1 MRSIKRF
8 DPSNDVN
15 WFIIDLNKTYTIQVK
30 LEIATHQTMENE
42 FVKFDKLYSN
52 KWKNQENTSSY
63 DQLIS
68 SLLMAVKGWIFNILA
83 MYGISNDKLIKKW
96 WTFQANLKISWET
109 AVHIKFKVNNR
120 NSKLTLNTVLFMKN
134 TVLISKSMID
144 TIQPVV

>member
-42 FVKFDKLYSN
+42 FVKFDKVYSN

-96 WTFQANLKISWET
+96 WTF
-109 AVHIKFKVNNR
+109 
-120 NSKLTLNTVLFMKN
+120 
-134 TVLISKSMID
+134 
-144 TIQPVV
+144 